1 MNPIRSALV
10 GSKLSWVEAN
20 SGYDGMGYSTWITIA
35 KVALR
40 FIAGTGLIATFA
52 ILVGGSK
59 GDDDDR

>member
-1 MNPIRSALV
+1 LDNDRQAR
-10 GSKLSWVEAN
+10 
-20 SGYDGMGYSTWITIA
+20 
-35 KVALR
+35 LR

>member
-1 MNPIRSALV
+1 
-10 GSKLSWVEAN
+10 
-20 SGYDGMGYSTWITIA
+20 MGYSTWITIA